1 MTKGIL
7 TLALLSALFLGSCK
21 EAPKKGDVE
30 TETTETVEKNI
41 EDIVTTTATDNDGKM
56 LQITFNNSKGTATL
70 DFNGETIELEAEKAA
85 SGIWYKNDNY
95 ELRGKGN
102 DIELLKDGEV
112 VFTHSDDIVNTSL
125 KNDKGETLDMTFNNT
140 ANTVK
145 VYLNGGEQIELKG
158 EKAASGIWYKNDQ
171 YELRGKGDNLELT
184 KDGVTVF
191 KN

>member
-7 TLALLSALFLGSCK
+7 TLTLLTGLFLGSCK
-21 EAPKKGDVE
+21 EATKKGDVE
-30 TETTETVEKNI
+30 TETTEIVEKNI
-41 EDIVTTTATDNDGKM
+41 EDIVTTTATDNEGRM
-56 LQITFNNSKGTATL
+56 LQMTFNNSKGTATL

-85 SGIWYKNDNY
+85 SGIWYKNDQY

-112 VFTHSDDIVNTSL
+112 VFSHNDDLINTSL
-125 KNDKGETLDMTFNNT
+125 KNNKGETLDMTFNNT

-171 YELRGKGDNLELT
+171 YELRGKGDDLELT

>member
-30 TETTETVEKNI
+30 TETTETIEKNI

-56 LQITFNNSKGTATL
+56 LQMTFNNSKGTATL

>member
-56 LQITFNNSKGTATL
+56 LQMTFNNSKGTATL